1 MYGIKKESDK
11 GFLRMGGYKMSIK
24 SKRKFRLMIMCF
36 ILCISILLIIYS
48 LSKKGIYLQIG
59 TPPGGIRSYQIN
71 CLLIVL
77 LLISG
82 VYLLHYT
89 FYKLV
94 ITVISTIVACFIFS
108 ALLIIYFLHL
118 ADVDYTTFSSPD
130 NKEHFVVVERY
141 YGEIFQLSDN
151 RIFMTYLGTTESD
164 GNKPFLQGAYH
175 LNWKSSDELI
185 IDYSVTPPSNFSSKQ
200 ITVKYKP
207 SN

>member
-1 MYGIKKESDK
+1 
-11 GFLRMGGYKMSIK
+11 MSIK
-24 SKRKFRLMIMCF
+24 SKKKFRLMIMCF
-36 ILCISILLIIYS
+36 IFCISILLIIYS
-48 LSKKGIYLQIG
+48 LSTKGIYLQIG

-82 VYLLHYT
+82 VYLIHYT
-89 FYKLV
+89 FYKLI
-94 ITVISTIVACFIFS
+94 ITIISTIVSCFIFS
-108 ALLIIYFLHL
+108 ALLIIYFLFL

-130 NKEHFVVVERY
+130 NKEHFVVVERH
-141 YGEIFQLSDN
+141 YGDIFQLSDN
-151 RIFMTYLGTTESD
+151 RLFMTYLGTTESG

-175 LNWKSSDELI
+175 LKWKSSDELI
-185 IDYSVTPPSNFSSKQ
+185 VDYSVTPQPNFSGKQ